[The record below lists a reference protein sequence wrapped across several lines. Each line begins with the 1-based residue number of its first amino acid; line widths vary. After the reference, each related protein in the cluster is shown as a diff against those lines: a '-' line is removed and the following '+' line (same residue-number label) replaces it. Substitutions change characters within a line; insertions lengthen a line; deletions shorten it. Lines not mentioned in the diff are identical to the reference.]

1 MHHIKSLWRV
11 RFEKGRPSCA
21 TSCVCVC
28 AIARARVSLYDLR
41 DIAAEA
47 VDEIIR
53 GRGERPFPPRLSL
66 KGKFSKV
73 SALVYL
79 LYI

>member
-1 MHHIKSLWRV
+1 
-11 RFEKGRPSCA
+11 
-21 TSCVCVC
+21 VC
-28 AIARARVSLYDLR
+28 DLR

-66 KGKFSKV
+66 KGKFLKSQCPSIFPRHTYRNLVSKNNLFV
-73 SALVYL
+73 TKYLVTQRDFSFFDVFFACV
-79 LYI
+79 

>member
-1 MHHIKSLWRV
+1 MRHVLYLCV
-11 RFEKGRPSCA
+11 FV
-21 TSCVCVC
+21 CVCVC
-28 AIARARVSLYDLR
+28 LYDLR

-66 KGKFSKV
+66 KGEILKSQCPSIFPIHIYSHKEI
-73 SALVYL
+73 L
-79 LYI
+79 LFDVFFVCV